1 MTDVFAR
8 RREGTE
14 THKKEAGQVKTEAEI
29 TVTTVTLP
37 QTQERLGPSKVERG
51 VPAVPQ
57 WIQNLDCSGLD
68 LCRGVGST
76 PGPAQWVKGSGIAT
90 AAA

>member
-1 MTDVFAR
+1 MNARIRGQAVPSTGEAAAYTTLEVFAR

-14 THKKEAGQVKTEAEI
+14 THKKEAGQVKTEAEV

-57 WIQNLDCSGLD
+57 RD
-68 LCRGVGST
+68 
-76 PGPAQWVKGSGIAT
+76 
-90 AAA
+90 